1 MKPYFYSILIMYI
14 LLLGGCSTNSHQA
27 FFNAHEKAFK
37 TKNSYNT
44 HIIKR
49 EDGKIHARE
58 FGKRSANKPTII
70 LMHGFPD
77 SMHLYDQ
84 LVPELSKD
92 QHIITFDFLGWGD
105 SDKPKKHRYDFSSLK
120 QDLDTVIQYFK
131 LNNVVLVVHDASG
144 IPGIDWALDH
154 PNNIAGL
161 VLLNTMYSPM
171 PTLKAPEAIQLF
183 STHGIRRTVSIWA
196 TSLSDALWLK
206 RYNEQIARFIS
217 SKELREP
224 YQKILSHQSLGIRNA
239 FYGLNDVLQKSIRE
253 RNKKTQALKSFKPPV
268 LIIFGDDDPY
278 LNTGVAKEFHKL
290 FSNSSLVLVKNAGHF
305 VQVDAA
311 KQVAGLLKFFLQS
324 NTSKQHLSEK

>member
-1 MKPYFYSILIMYI
+1 MKSHFYSIFIMCI
-14 LLLGGCSTNSHQA
+14 LLLGGCSTNNHQA
-27 FFNAHEKAFK
+27 FFDAHEKAFK
-37 TKNSYNT
+37 TKNNYKT
-44 HIIKR
+44 HFIQR
-49 EDGKIHARE
+49 DAGKIHARE
-58 FGKRSANKPTII
+58 FGKRSANKPTLI

-84 LVPELSKD
+84 LIPKLPKG

-105 SDKPKKHRYDFSSLK
+105 SDKPKNHRYDFPSLK

-131 LNNVVLVVHDASG
+131 LNKVVLVVHDASG
-144 IPGIDWALDH
+144 IPGIDWALEH

-183 STHGIRRTVSIWA
+183 STHGVRRTVSIWA

-224 YQKILSHQSLGIRNA
+224 YQKTLSHQSLDIRNA
-239 FYGLNDVLQKSIRE
+239 FYGLNDVLQESVHE
-253 RNKKTQALKSFKPPV
+253 RSHKTQALKSFKPPV
-268 LIIFGDDDPY
+268 FIIFGDDDPY
-278 LNTGVAKEFHKL
+278 LNSGVAKEFHKL
-290 FSNSSLVLVKNAGHF
+290 FPNSSLVLVKNAGHF
-305 VQVDAA
+305 VQIDAA
-311 KQVAGLLKFFLQS
+311 KKVADLLEAFLQS
-324 NTSKQHLSEK
+324 NTSQQHLSEK